1 MDNKLEQLLKTFN
14 CQDGVWTE
22 AAVIALASQVAS
34 QVAERCAEMA
44 DECVQKR
51 LDYPGDR
58 IRAQFG
64 LIGR

>member
-22 AAVIALASQVAS
+22 AAVIALASQVA
-34 QVAERCAEMA
+34 ERCAELA
-44 DECVQKR
+44 DECAQKR

>member
-14 CQDGVWTE
+14 CQGGVWTE
-22 AAVIALASQVAS
+22 AAVIALAS

>member
-1 MDNKLEQLLKTFN
+1 MDNKLTQLVNSFRSP
-14 CQDGVWTE
+14 DGGWTD
-22 AAVIALASQVAS
+22 AAVIDLAA
-34 QVAERCAEMA
+34 QVAERCAELA